1 MAMVTGICNG
11 CGATIV
17 WVTIQSQ
24 LDNAGK
30 HVKVPLDPKPAVYYI
45 EGQNGDGYIGRRAN
59 GNKDRAMGQAM
70 VSHFVTCPK
79 AAEFSGRNRG

>member
-17 WVTIQSQ
+17 WVR
-24 LDNAGK
+24 LDDAKGTR
-30 HVKVPLDPKPAVYYI
+30 VPLDPKPAVYYI
-45 EGQNGDGYIGRRAN
+45 TGQDSEAYLGRRAN

-79 AAEFSGRNRG
+79 AAEFSGRNKT